1 MAYNVY
7 LMNGLE
13 ISNALSRP
21 KVEQQQKLLL
31 EVLRI
36 LQGYFDRVVKAHDR
50 LRIQGATQYGNAI
63 VNGLASF
70 PTVAP
75 HELLIYLLP
84 MGATVATHG
93 KLEAGTPPPN
103 HDGRTNPNLSGGTAS
118 EVYLHDWTPAVIAN
132 LVFHEAMHN
141 KLRLDNSGLHSRGD
155 MAASSVGPE
164 TILSARNT
172 NDMAAA
178 LDRHSPQWVDGIKLL
193 VNEAMKPDS
202 DPSKGLF

>member
-1 MAYNVY
+1 VAYNVY
-7 LMNGLE
+7 FMNGLG
-13 ISNALSRP
+13 ISNAMSRP
-21 KVEQQQKLLL
+21 TVQQQQKLLL
-31 EVLRI
+31 DVLRI

-50 LRIQGATQYGNAI
+50 LRLQGAPQYGNASI
-63 VNGLASF
+63 IGLASF

-84 MGATVATHG
+84 MGATVAKHG
-93 KLEAGTPPPN
+93 KLEAGTPPAN
-103 HDGRTNPNLSGGTAS
+103 HDGLTNPNLPGGTAS
-118 EVYLHDWTPAVIAN
+118 EVYLHDWTPEVIAN
-132 LVFHEAMHN
+132 LAFHESMHN
-141 KLRLDNSGLHSRGD
+141 KLHLDNAGLHPRGD
-155 MAASSVGPE
+155 MAAASVGPE
-164 TILSARNT
+164 TILSDRNR